1 MNIVLPISNI
11 DDKIERCG
19 DNIKE
24 RIESL
29 YNNLSDLHYDIDAM
43 VSGVDRD
50 KRKISITITI
60 TKAKAGADT
69 TMKKLEKNIT
79 GFKITK

>member
-1 MNIVLPISNI
+1 ML
-11 DDKIERCG
+11 
-19 DNIKE
+19 
-24 RIESL
+24 L
-29 YNNLSDLHYDIDAM
+29 AM

-50 KRKISITITI
+50 KRKISIT
-60 TKAKAGADT
+60 KAKAGADM